1 METPIK
7 ILLAMLFLICLAN
20 MPYGYYQLIR
30 FLAMVGF
37 GILAYQ
43 ANQKDNLPV
52 AIIYIV
58 LAVLF
63 QPIFKIAL
71 GRFLWNVVDIIV
83 AVGLIISVFNNPTIN
98 NVDKKSKLK

>member
-1 METPIK
+1 
-7 ILLAMLFLICLAN
+7 MLFLICLAN

-43 ANQKDNLPV
+43 ANRKSNLPI
-52 AIIYIV
+52 AINYIV

-71 GRFLWNVVDIIV
+71 GRFLWNVADIIV
-83 AVGLIISVFNNPTIN
+83 AIGLIISVLNNPTIN
-98 NVDKKSKLK
+98 NVGKKSKLN